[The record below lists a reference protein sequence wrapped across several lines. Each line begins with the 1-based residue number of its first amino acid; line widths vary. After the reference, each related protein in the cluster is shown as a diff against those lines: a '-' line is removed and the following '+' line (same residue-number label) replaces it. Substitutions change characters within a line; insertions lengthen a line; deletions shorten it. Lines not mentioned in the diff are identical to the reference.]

1 MNWTTITAIIAL
13 AALEIVALLK
23 GVNGAY
29 LAIVI
34 TAIAGLGGYQ
44 VGKVITTKR
53 QVKQPTKEEGPE
65 QP

>member
-1 MNWTTITAIIAL
+1 MNWTTITAILAL
-13 AALEIVALLK
+13 LALETVALLK

-29 LAIVI
+29 LSIVI

-44 VGKVITTKR
+44 VGKVITARR
-53 QVKQPTKEEGPE
+53 QDKQPTKKEGAE

>member
-13 AALEIVALLK
+13 LALETVALLK

-53 QVKQPTKEEGPE
+53 QDKQPPASPE
-65 QP
+65 DKQP

>member
-13 AALEIVALLK
+13 AAIEIVALLK
-23 GVNGAY
+23 GINGAY

-34 TAIAGLGGYQ
+34 TAVAGLGGYQ
-44 VGKVITTKR
+44 AGKVITTRR
-53 QVKQPTKEEGPE
+53 QVKQATKEEVDP